1 MYQANHLAFS
11 SSNTWL
17 NFKVLESIESTTMKW
32 FLTLNLSVLSFYS
45 HAHLDYYFNLNVDKW
60 NDISFL
66 WHIFILNW
74 IFVNLMWI
82 EIERFIYFIYIYII
96 KNSYYCNISLRN
108 ERKYIRRKW
117 RSVKF
122 ISGLTNVRK
131 DNRLNAFNNLYIL
144 VRCHWRAKTKYQQHF
159 FVNLRSC
166 VIPQMYC

>member
-1 MYQANHLAFS
+1 MILS
-11 SSNTWL
+11 SRLLHRNLVMWDP
-17 NFKVLESIESTTMKW
+17 NCRLEISRLLFTRQHRPDLLFQMIYSIY
-32 FLTLNLSVLSFYS
+32 V
-45 HAHLDYYFNLNVDKW
+45 
-60 NDISFL
+60 
-66 WHIFILNW
+66 
-74 IFVNLMWI
+74 
-82 EIERFIYFIYIYII
+82 YII

-159 FVNLRSC
+159 SLICGHVLSPKCIVRKINKFLKFYN
-166 VIPQMYC
+166 